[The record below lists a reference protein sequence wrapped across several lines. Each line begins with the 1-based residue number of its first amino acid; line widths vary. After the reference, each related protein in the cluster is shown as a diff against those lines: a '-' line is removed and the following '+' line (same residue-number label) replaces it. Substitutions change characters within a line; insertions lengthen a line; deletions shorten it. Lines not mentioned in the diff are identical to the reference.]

1 MLTDVKLVLQS
12 KALVAILSTKAYH
25 ILNLQFRMNEFL
37 LTTHNSS
44 YDVISIRKTKQK
56 KLIVILL
63 N

>member
-37 LTTHNSS
+37 LTMHNSG

-56 KLIVILL
+56 